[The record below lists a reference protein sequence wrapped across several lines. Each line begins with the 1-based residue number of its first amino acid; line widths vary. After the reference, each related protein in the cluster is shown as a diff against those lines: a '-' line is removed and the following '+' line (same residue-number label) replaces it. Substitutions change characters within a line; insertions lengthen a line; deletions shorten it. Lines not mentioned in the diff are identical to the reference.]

1 MPAEY
6 DLIIVGGGLSGLTAA
21 YRAHQRGW
29 KFLLLESSQR
39 FGGSLHTDY
48 QGGLVQEL
56 GAESMVLAKPW
67 GRDLCLELGLGDQLV
82 TPMPEYRRTLIAR
95 NGRLVPIPEGLR
107 LLAPSQWLPFL
118 RSPAL
123 SWPGKLRMGLEFLL
137 PPRRGSDDESLAS
150 FVRRRLGREAL
161 QRIAQ
166 PLVAGIYTADPE
178 TLSMQATLPQFLD
191 YEQKYGSVCWGL
203 LMSPEARASSG
214 PRYQL
219 FTSLKKGFQQLID
232 ALVQKLPPESLRL
245 DYRVQSL
252 RAGPPWEVDG
262 FESQRVLLATPTYEA
277 ARCLK
282 FLDAGL
288 AQHLEQQQYL
298 SSATVNLVYP
308 AEAVDRATRAYGF
321 VVPAVENSDI
331 LACTFSHRKYP
342 GRTPESLA
350 LLRTYIGGA
359 ARPEAVEWSDQQ
371 MVERSHAALAHLLR
385 IRQAPLQ
392 SQVMRYRK
400 AMPLYR
406 VGHLSWVGILED
418 RLAAWPR
425 LELTG
430 NAYRGVGIP
439 DCIRLAGEK
448 IQRWSDNDSA

>member
-21 YRAHQRGW
+21 YRARQRGW
-29 KFLLLESSQR
+29 KCLVLEGSQR
-39 FGGSLHTDY
+39 FGGSLQTDY

-82 TPMPEYRRTLIAR
+82 TPMPEYRRTLIVR
-95 NGRLVPIPEGLR
+95 KGRLVGIPEGLR

-118 RSPAL
+118 RSPAV
-123 SWPGKLRMGLEFLL
+123 SWWGKLRMGLDFLI
-137 PPRRGSDDESLAS
+137 PPRRGNQDESLGS
-150 FVRRRLGREAL
+150 FVRRRLGKEAL
-161 QRIAQ
+161 ERIAQ

-178 TLSMQATLPQFLD
+178 TLSMQATLPQFLE
-191 YEQKYGSVCWGL
+191 YEQRYGSVCRGL
-203 LMSPEARASSG
+203 MLSAEARASSG

-232 ALVQKLPPESLRL
+232 ALVQQLPPESMRL
-245 DYRVQSL
+245 DYQVQSI
-252 RAGPPWEVDG
+252 RSGPPWEVDG
-262 FESQRVLLATPTYEA
+262 FQARRVLLATPTYQA
-277 ARCLK
+277 ALCLQG
-282 FLDAGL
+282 LDPGL
-288 AQHLEQQQYL
+288 AQHLQTQEYL

-321 VVPAVENSDI
+321 VVPAVEGGDI

-342 GRTPESLA
+342 GRTPEALA

-359 ARPEAVEWSDQQ
+359 KRPEAVEWSDEE
-371 MVERSHAALAHLLR
+371 MVERSHAALSRLLR
-385 IRQAPLQ
+385 IRQLPVQ
-392 SQVMRYRK
+392 SQVMRYRR

-406 VGHLSWVGILED
+406 VGHLHWVSVLED
-418 RLAAWPR
+418 RLAAWPG

-439 DCIRLAGEK
+439 DCIRLATEK
-448 IQRWSDNDSA
+448 IQRWSESDS